1 MSKGLNMNVADK
13 INYLLEEKGIS
24 KREFAKNFFH

>member
-1 MSKGLNMNVADK
+1 MNVADK

-24 KREFAKNFFH
+24 KTDFAQKLILHKNFYP